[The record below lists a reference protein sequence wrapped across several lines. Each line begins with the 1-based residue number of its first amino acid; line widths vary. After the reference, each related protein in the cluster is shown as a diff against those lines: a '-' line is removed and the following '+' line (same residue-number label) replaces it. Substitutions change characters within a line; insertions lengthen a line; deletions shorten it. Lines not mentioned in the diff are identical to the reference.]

1 MPIHFWWWLGAI
13 ESCGARALQLAVWL
27 REDINT
33 SPPTLISDG
42 GPTDANYSYNCKWLH
57 SGAVLF
63 DLLKPDSVLSL
74 PLPFSLSLSHAPE
87 WDTIRAPPPLGHRIW
102 DFYQRSGRRQ
112 LRCTF
117 VLHYMKKKKRKP
129 RLYYTFDAQLINP
142 NSAKCIMFA
151 TTVICVLGW
160 IQVKWDKHSS

>member
-74 PLPFSLSLSHAPE
+74 PLPFSLSLSLTLLNGTQSE
-87 WDTIRAPPPLGHRIW
+87 PPLLLVIV
-102 DFYQRSGRRQ
+102 YE
-112 LRCTF
+112 TF
-117 VLHYMKKKKRKP
+117 IKDLVVDNCVAPLFFTTWRKK
-129 RLYYTFDAQLINP
+129 
-142 NSAKCIMFA
+142 SANQGFIIHL
-151 TTVICVLGW
+151 T
-160 IQVKWDKHSS
+160 HN

>member
-74 PLPFSLSLSHAPE
+74 PRSLPLPLSLTLLNGTQSE
-87 WDTIRAPPPLGHRIW
+87 PPLLLLVIV
-102 DFYQRSGRRQ
+102 YK
-112 LRCTF
+112 TF
-117 VLHYMKKKKRKP
+117 IKDLFIDNCFAPLFFTWRKKSKP
-129 RLYYTFDAQLINP
+129 TRLYYRWHAIN
-142 NSAKCIMFA
+142 NFKSK
-151 TTVICVLGW
+151 
-160 IQVKWDKHSS
+160 

>member
-1 MPIHFWWWLGAI
+1 MPIHFWWWLDAI
-13 ESCGARALQLAVWL
+13 ESCGARALQPAVWL

-74 PLPFSLSLSHAPE
+74 SRYWMGYNQS
-87 WDTIRAPPPLGHRIW
+87 PPPPGHLIW
-102 DFYQRSGRRQ
+102 DFYQRSARRQ
-112 LRCTF
+112 LLCFF
-117 VLHYMKKKKRKP
+117 VLHYM
-129 RLYYTFDAQLINP
+129 YYTKTEITSQGFIFDAQLITLYP
-142 NSAKCIMFA
+142 NSAA
-151 TTVICVLGW
+151 
-160 IQVKWDKHSS
+160 

>member
-63 DLLKPDSVLSL
+63 DLLKPDSVLF
-74 PLPFSLSLSHAPE
+74 PSLSLTLLNGIQSE
-87 WDTIRAPPPLGHRIW
+87 PPLLLVIVYETFIKDLLVDNCFAPLFFATCTTHEDKNHKPKVHLWRAINNLIVQHNRGEHFFVLN
-102 DFYQRSGRRQ
+102 FYYSGRWG
-112 LRCTF
+112 
-117 VLHYMKKKKRKP
+117 
-129 RLYYTFDAQLINP
+129 
-142 NSAKCIMFA
+142 CIQKTIF
-151 TTVICVLGW
+151 I
-160 IQVKWDKHSS
+160 

>member
-63 DLLKPDSVLSL
+63 DLLKPDSVLS
-74 PLPFSLSLSHAPE
+74 PSLSHATE
-87 WDTIRAPPPLGHRIW
+87 WDTIRAPLLLVIVYETFIKDLLVDNCFAPLFFTTCR
-102 DFYQRSGRRQ
+102 
-112 LRCTF
+112 L
-117 VLHYMKKKKRKP
+117 LHMKTNHKP
-129 RLYYTFDAQLINP
+129 GFIFDAQLITLDL
-142 NSAKCIMFA
+142 NSAA
-151 TTVICVLGW
+151 
-160 IQVKWDKHSS
+160 

>member
-74 PLPFSLSLSHAPE
+74 PLPLSLSRSWMGHNQSPPSSWSSYIRLFFFIKDLFVDNCFAPLFFTT
-87 WDTIRAPPPLGHRIW
+87 WR
-102 DFYQRSGRRQ
+102 
-112 LRCTF
+112 
-117 VLHYMKKKKRKP
+117 KKRKP
-129 RLYYTFDAQLINP
+129 RLYYIFDEQLINP
-142 NSAKCIMFA
+142 NSAKCIMFV
-151 TTVICVLGW
+151 TTVMNTG
-160 IQVKWDKHSS
+160 QVRQAFTN